1 MSTYQDKTVDDLP
14 PVTRDDISDA
24 NDYVYIRT
32 SFQSERVSRKISVEH
47 FRSLMFRNVSTT
59 AMDILANVTAT
70 AQEINVL
77 RGVNTDANTGV
88 TAERINYLAGVSPG
102 VSSPNKVLVLG
113 SNRNVDVLK
122 VQELYIG
129 STPVMVEATAA
140 ELNRLHNVPNGLTR
154 TDLGN
159 LPRLLEMFLDPVVTV
174 GFPDFSMV
182 GIGQPF
188 SVTISNLRVMRGAQ
202 VNAGTVYVK
211 MVINGATQSGGIREG
226 LNGSAGGTTLQF
238 IRGAVTNAIEVAI
251 NNGTNN
257 YTLEL
262 TFRGVK
268 LSFNGSFV
276 GSSSSNDNPPLD

>member
-1 MSTYQDKTVDDLP
+1 MPLQDKTVDDLL

-122 VQELYIG
+122 VQEFYIG

-159 LPRLLEMFLDPVVTV
+159 LPRLLEMFLDPSVTV

-188 SVTISNLRVMRGAQ
+188 SVTVSNLRVMRGAQ
-202 VNAGTVYVK
+202 VNAGTVNVR

-238 IRGAVTNAIEVAI
+238 TRGAVTNATEVAI

-262 TFRGVK
+262 TFRGLK

-276 GSSSSNDNPPLD
+276 GSSSSNDNPRLD

>member
-1 MSTYQDKTVDDLP
+1 MSTLQHKTVDDLS

-32 SFQSERVSRKISVEH
+32 SFRSERVSRKISVEH

-122 VQELYIG
+122 VQEFYIG

-159 LPRLLEMFLDPVVTV
+159 LPRLLEMFLDPAVTV

-202 VNAGTVYVK
+202 VNAGTVNVR

-238 IRGAVTNAIEVAI
+238 TRGAVTNATEVAI

-262 TFRGVK
+262 TFRGLK

>member
-1 MSTYQDKTVDDLP
+1 MPLQDKTVDDLL

-47 FRSLMFRNVSTT
+47 FRSLMFRNVSAT

-88 TAERINYLAGVSPG
+88 TAERINYLAGVSSG

-122 VQELYIG
+122 VQEFYIG

-159 LPRLLEMFLDPVVTV
+159 LPRLLEMFLDPSVTV

-188 SVTISNLRVMRGAQ
+188 SVTVSNLRVMRGAQ
-202 VNAGTVYVK
+202 VNAGTVNVR

-238 IRGAVTNAIEVAI
+238 TRGAVTNATEVAI
-251 NNGTNN
+251 NTGTNN

-262 TFRGVK
+262 TFRGLK

>member
-1 MSTYQDKTVDDLP
+1 MSTLQHKTVDDLS

-122 VQELYIG
+122 VQEFYIG

-159 LPRLLEMFLDPVVTV
+159 LPRLLEMFLDPSVTV

-188 SVTISNLRVMRGAQ
+188 SVTVSNLRVMRGAQ
-202 VNAGTVYVK
+202 VNAGTVNVR

-238 IRGAVTNAIEVAI
+238 TRGAVTNTTEVAI
-251 NNGTNN
+251 NTGTNN

-262 TFRGVK
+262 TFRGLK

>member
-1 MSTYQDKTVDDLP
+1 MPLQDKTVDDLL

-88 TAERINYLAGVSPG
+88 TAERINYLAGVVPG
-102 VSSPNKVLVLG
+102 QSASYKALIVGQHQTIDTL
-113 SNRNVDVLK
+113 RIR
-122 VQELYIG
+122 QFYIG
-129 STPVMVEATAA
+129 NAGGMVEATAA

-159 LPRLLEMFLDPVVTV
+159 LPRLLEMFLDPSVTV
-174 GFPDFSMV
+174 GFPDFSVV

-188 SVTISNLRVMRGAQ
+188 SVTVSNLRVMRGAQ
-202 VNAGTVYVK
+202 VNAGTVNVR

-238 IRGAVTNAIEVAI
+238 TRGAVTNATEVAI
-251 NNGTNN
+251 NTGTNN

-262 TFRGVK
+262 TFRGLK

>member
-1 MSTYQDKTVDDLP
+1 MPLQDKTVDDLL

-47 FRSLMFRNVSTT
+47 FRSLMFRNVSAT

-88 TAERINYLAGVSPG
+88 TAERINYLAGVSSG

-122 VQELYIG
+122 VQEFYIG

-159 LPRLLEMFLDPVVTV
+159 LPRLLEMFLDPAVTV

-202 VNAGTVYVK
+202 VNAGTVNVR

-238 IRGAVTNAIEVAI
+238 TRGAVTNATEVAI
-251 NNGTNN
+251 NTGTNN

-262 TFRGVK
+262 TFRGLK

>member
-1 MSTYQDKTVDDLP
+1 MPLQDKTVDDLL

-88 TAERINYLAGVSPG
+88 TAERINYLAGVSSG

-122 VQELYIG
+122 VQEFYIG

-159 LPRLLEMFLDPVVTV
+159 LPRLLEMFLDPSVTV

-188 SVTISNLRVMRGAQ
+188 SVTVSNLRVMRGAQ
-202 VNAGTVYVK
+202 VNAGTVNVR

-238 IRGAVTNAIEVAI
+238 TRGAVTNATEVAI

-262 TFRGVK
+262 TFRGLK

-276 GSSSSNDNPPLD
+276 GSSSSNDNPRLD